1 MNLSWKI
8 GTIFKIPVRLHF
20 TMALLPL
27 LTFNWM
33 PMDDATG
40 IIVWAGVVILLFGSV
55 LFHELGHALTA
66 RRYGIHTQDIVL
78 TPIGGMARIT
88 SMPKNPRQEIII
100 AIAGPLVSLSLA
112 GLTFASTI
120 LLTLVPA
127 IPVRIYEGLGL
138 LVWINLMLG
147 LFNLVPALPMDGG
160 RVLRGYLAL
169 KYDFLKATQIA
180 AKVGRVLAVIG
191 AVAGLFWLQSWSLVL
206 ISGFVYLTAGN
217 EVRMAEWRAYQER
230 MNRGGWNPFGSG
242 ASPVG
247 GGTERGPFVRT
258 WTWQTRRP
266 GDETYGPSG
275 RMHGERQ
282 SSSQDEVGSR
292 QNEDW
297 TIPDPVRRKDVVTI
311 TGGKAK
317 VVSRKDPEDS

>member
-40 IIVWAGVVILLFGSV
+40 IIIWAGVVVLLFGSV

-112 GLTFASTI
+112 GLTFASTVM
-120 LLTLVPA
+120 LTIVPV
-127 IPVRIYEGLGL
+127 IPARIYEGLGL

-180 AKVGRVLAVIG
+180 AKVGRVLAVVG

-206 ISGFVYLTAGN
+206 ISGLVYLAAGK
-217 EVRMAEWRAYQER
+217 EVRMAEWRAHQER

-242 ASPVG
+242 TNPFG
-247 GGTERGPFVRT
+247 GETERGPFVRT

-266 GDETYGPSG
+266 EDETYGPSG
-275 RMHGERQ
+275 RIHNERQ
-282 SSSQDEVGSR
+282 SSEVQSS

-297 TIPDPVRRKDVVTI
+297 TIPDPVRRKDVVSI

-317 VVSRKDPEDS
+317 VISRKDPEDN